1 MSGKKLDEIIQ
12 RLEQIDE
19 RLALIES
26 LISKVLGLDA
36 PEEFLHD
43 MSREFNMEED
53 FTNVEDLIRFL
64 FSDFFDREGRI

>member
-36 PEEFLHD
+36 PEELMND
-43 MSREFNMEED
+43 ISRAFMEEE
-53 FTNVEDLIRFL
+53 FTDVEDLIRFL
-64 FSDFFDREGRI
+64 FSDFFDREG

>member
-26 LISKVLGLDA
+26 LISKVLGLDV
-36 PEEFLHD
+36 PEEFLQD
-43 MSREFNMEED
+43 MSRELNVKEE

-64 FSDFFDREGRI
+64 FSDFFDKE